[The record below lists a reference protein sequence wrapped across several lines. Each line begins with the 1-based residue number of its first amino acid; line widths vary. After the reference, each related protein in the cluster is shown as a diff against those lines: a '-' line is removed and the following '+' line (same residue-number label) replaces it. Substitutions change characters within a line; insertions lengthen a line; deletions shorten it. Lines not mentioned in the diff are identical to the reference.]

1 MGQMTDV
8 LLGISVSL
16 PLKYENMDLI
26 IKLLNTDN
34 VTLII
39 SGLFEEKDEVI
50 NCDFDYT
57 FDLDV
62 LDELMD
68 LYSEEMFKL
77 KYKELDIK
85 EDLIFHFMHGVA
97 GIYARNLNFR
107 SNPYLF
113 SHDEHHTSPAKL
125 ILDIQKGIQIFKDAG
140 IDEILIKV
148 SNTIREG

>member
-1 MGQMTDV
+1 MTDV

>member
-1 MGQMTDV
+1 MTDA

-34 VTLII
+34 ITLII

-50 NCDFDYT
+50 NCDFDDT

-68 LYSEEMFKL
+68 LNSEEMFKL
-77 KYKELDIK
+77 KYQELDIK
-85 EDLIFHFMHGVA
+85 E
-97 GIYARNLNFR
+97 
-107 SNPYLF
+107 
-113 SHDEHHTSPAKL
+113 K
-125 ILDIQKGIQIFKDAG
+125 
-140 IDEILIKV
+140 
-148 SNTIREG
+148 